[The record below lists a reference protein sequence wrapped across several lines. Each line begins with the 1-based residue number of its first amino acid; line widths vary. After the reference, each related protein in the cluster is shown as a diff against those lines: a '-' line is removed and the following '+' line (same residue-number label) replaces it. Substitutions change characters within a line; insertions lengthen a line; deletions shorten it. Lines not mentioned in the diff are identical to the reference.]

1 MRWLLNVRRVYAR
14 RISAHDDDQASI
26 RADRSFLTGRS
37 DLSAERNRVDSI
49 MMSNEFDTPFHY
61 EDVAIC
67 WAFSLDSRSFSPS
80 PPSIL
85 LTLALSV
92 SFRRPVGPP
101 RCSADSL
108 VPTIAARDLCLS
120 PSFSFP
126 RAALFL
132 ARSPGP
138 EVVMS
143 DSVVRLVASCRIAA
157 NDDVTLETSRLV
169 IQVVSCSVA

>member
-1 MRWLLNVRRVYAR
+1 MPNTLISQRMTCVRASC
-14 RISAHDDDQASI
+14 ISAHDDDQASI
-26 RADRSFLTGRS
+26 WTDHSVLTRRS

-108 VPTIAARDLCLS
+108 VPTIVAPRSLS
-120 PSFSFP
+120 LSI
-126 RAALFL
+126 FL
-132 ARSPGP
+132 ILSGRSLSGSLSWTGSCN
-138 EVVMS
+138 ERLRRQTR
-143 DSVVRLVASCRIAA
+143 RLVSHRGERWRYFGNITAGYPGR
-157 NDDVTLETSRLV
+157 
-169 IQVVSCSVA
+169 